1 MVSMDTDVRTIGR
14 AGRWRAVRRTGR
26 RLRGVTLSV
35 AIAGAVLATPVGSA
49 TALCAAESG
58 PDGSPVIFTG
68 TVTENR
74 RGYTRLAVE
83 QVYAGPDLAPAVW
96 VRSGQ
101 RQPLLSVVG
110 VASSVDADLLAGQT
124 YVIGATREFDTSA
137 CSVAD
142 LDADDQ
148 RSDVASG
155 PPRAPRPDGL
165 TGAEPPLSASDVT
178 GATAAVVSAC
188 LVLWGLSRLRLHRR
202 AHRGQI

>member
-1 MVSMDTDVRTIGR
+1 MRS
-14 AGRWRAVRRTGR
+14 
-26 RLRGVTLSV
+26 S
-35 AIAGAVLATPVGSA
+35 PVPSGPA
-49 TALCAAESG
+49 TASCAADSG
-58 PDGSPVIFTG
+58 PDGSPVIFSG
-68 TVTENR
+68 SVTENR

-101 RQPLLSVVG
+101 RQPLLSVVS
-110 VASSVDADLLAGQT
+110 VANSLDADLLAGQR
-124 YVIGATREFDTSA
+124 YVIGATRDFDTGA
-137 CSVAD
+137 CSVEE

-165 TGAEPPLSASDVT
+165 TGAEPPLSAADVT
-178 GATAAVVSAC
+178 GIATAAVVSAC